1 MTLFMCLPLIS
12 FTQTGPGGVGTN
24 SSNGLWLR
32 ASALSLNNGDPVSSW
47 TDKSAYS
54 NNADN
59 SVISAQ
65 PTFLSSGNI
74 HGRPS
79 LNFDG
84 TDQLL
89 VPDHDVLDNSSG
101 LTYYSIIRPTG
112 LNTRPQGILGKR
124 ITHSIDIEYAYTFF
138 FYNSDKLF
146 LDLHTANNRFNTTTS
161 FSNATN
167 YMPAFI
173 FDGSLSSSQRAKIYS
188 SGNLIKTS
196 SESSTSIPNSNREL
210 CIGALN
216 KDYGTYFS
224 GEIAEICQWNY
235 ALNTAERIIVENYLG
250 AKYGLTIANDF
261 YSYQDTHAENV
272 AGIGQASDG
281 TSHTQ
286 SKGSGIFTIQTPS
299 SLSNNEYLFWGEN
312 IQNTAYDFTTSSDYM
327 ERQRS
332 TWRVSKTGDLGTVT
346 VSVSATSLD
355 LSQKQSCANLN
366 LIVSSSS
373 SFTSKTIYEL
383 TLSGGDYTA
392 TNVNFTDGD
401 YFTLEYQDQIV
412 VDGSTYLNG
421 SGLNESPNT
430 TDACYKL
437 FVKSNASN
445 LLFLQQ
451 DAVVREVEI
460 ENGGIFNINDD
471 ISLTTNGSI
480 ENNGIIN
487 VAEGSSIIQTHTGT
501 NNNSGTG
508 TYQVKRVGN
517 NSAFVYNIWSSPIES
532 AAITSIFP
540 GGNPCDIFVFEE
552 STQSWKH
559 DFPVG
564 YSTTCYGNAV
574 TFTAN
579 NVISSGDGNMDIA
592 RGYFA
597 PGNSTSTRSYS
608 GTINNGEITIPI
620 TTTNLINPGG
630 NDWGDDDWNL
640 IGNPYPSAISAASF
654 WTENAQNNNR
664 IMDAV
669 YFWDEADTTGGY
681 NQHSDY
687 ASWNLSGGVNSGNS
701 VKMPQ
706 GHIASGQGFWVVAST
721 NTNVVFTNSMRTG
734 TNSQFFKTTPNTQQ
748 HNAWV
753 SFASPSNY
761 KNNILVGYNKMTTD
775 SFDQGYD
782 AHKLVGNG
790 HVRFASV
797 NDSDEFVIQSVAP
810 LAVNDTKVIPLVV
823 FTDQS
828 GTHVF
833 SNYLRKNL
841 NPAFEIYLRDLQL
854 GTDHDL
860 GLSDYEVTLT
870 ANTEYTQ
877 RFQLV
882 FVNKLN
888 TNSGGASSKD
898 LGKPSDTDSTGIVNS
913 MSESI
918 SNQEFSVTQTTNEIT
933 IQNPKGFSGAIQVVD
948 ITGKVVFNKT
958 RVINATLEKINIG
971 HLSNGVYFITLRD
984 SYQLIYTQQF
994 IKL

>member
-1 MTLFMCLPLIS
+1 MKTKLLLIS
-12 FTQTGPGGVGTN
+12 SLLISSIGMSQTGPGGIGSTDGTSN
-24 SSNGLWLR
+24 LRFWFDANHENYSNGANVSNVSNLSGYGNDLN
-32 ASALSLNNGDPVSSW
+32 ASGSER
-47 TDKSAYS
+47 
-54 NNADN
+54 
-59 SVISAQ
+59 
-65 PTFLSSGNI
+65 PTFN
-74 HGRPS
+74 
-79 LNFDG
+79 
-84 TDQLL
+84 
-89 VPDHDVLDNSSG
+89 
-101 LTYYSIIRPTG
+101 
-112 LNTRPQGILGKR
+112 
-124 ITHSIDIEYAYTFF
+124 
-138 FYNSDKLF
+138 
-146 LDLHTANNRFNTTTS
+146 
-161 FSNATN
+161 
-167 YMPAFI
+167 
-173 FDGSLSSSQRAKIYS
+173 
-188 SGNLIKTS
+188 
-196 SESSTSIPNSNREL
+196 SSTSGINNMASFAFNGDQQFISLYNGNSNENMSFCAIYKASSTPDLDIIIQHGGRNSMGINQTNYVTDY
-210 CIGALN
+210 IG
-216 KDYGTYFS
+216 GTNHTS
-224 GEIAEICQWNY
+224 NSTHVNSWLIQ
-235 ALNTAERIIVENYLG
+235 LNTISNSGSNRLKYHFNNVHTSTFDHTIEYRTTNTWIGGNGIGGGTKFNGNISEVFKYTTVLSKVERIIIDNYLS
-250 AKYGLTIANDF
+250 AKYAISLGSNDF
-261 YSYQDTHAENV
+261 YSQDNSGSGNFDHHV
-272 AGIGQASDG
+272 AGIGRANDG
-281 TSHTQ
+281 SSHTNSQ
-286 SKGSGIFTIQTPS
+286 GTGIIQMNTPS
-299 SLSNNEYLFWGEN
+299 SLSTNEYLFWGEDTKN
-312 IQNTAYDFTTSSDYM
+312 ATHSFTTTSEYL
-327 ERQRS
+327 ERQNS
-332 TWRVSKTGDLGTVT
+332 SWRVSKTGDLGTVT
-346 VSVSATSLD
+346 VSVAATDLD
-355 LSQKQSCANLN
+355 LSGKQSCATFH
-366 LIVSSSS
+366 LIVSNSS
-373 SFTSKTIYEL
+373 SFGSKTSYPFSL
-383 TLSGGDYTA
+383 AGGIYTA
-392 TNVNFTDGD
+392 TNVSFTDGD

-412 VDGSTYLNG
+412 VDGNTYLNG

-460 ENGGIFNINDD
+460 EIGGIFNLQED

-480 ENNGIIN
+480 VNNGTIN

-882 FVNKLN
+882 FMNKLT
-888 TNSGGASSKD
+888 TNSGGASSKG
-898 LGKPSDTDSTGIVNS
+898 LGKPSAKDSTGVVNS
-913 MSESI
+913 MFESI
-918 SNQEFSVTQTTNEIT
+918 SNQEFIITQTTNEIT
-933 IQNPKGFSGAIQVVD
+933 IQNAAGFSGAIQLFD
-948 ITGKVVFNKT
+948 ISGKLIWNMESVQTTSQSITWNSF
-958 RVINATLEKINIG
+958 AAG
-971 HLSNGVYFITLRD
+971 SYFISVNNGEHTLFRKHV
-984 SYQLIYTQQF
+984 
-994 IKL
+994 IKP